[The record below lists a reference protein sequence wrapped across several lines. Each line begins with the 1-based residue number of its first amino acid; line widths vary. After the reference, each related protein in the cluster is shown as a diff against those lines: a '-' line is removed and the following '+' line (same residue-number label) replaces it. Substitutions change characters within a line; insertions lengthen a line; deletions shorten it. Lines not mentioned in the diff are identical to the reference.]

1 MDSAEAETNA
11 LMAKYNQ
18 YIFRF
23 SQIYQSYLDQSVPHF
38 TIRWIATVV
47 LLMLFMVRIV
57 LAQGWYIIAYGLGI
71 YLLNMFLAFLTPKFD
86 PSLEQEIADDDAESG
101 RSALPTRSDEEFKP
115 FIRRCV
121 PSLIQNPV
129 C

>member
-1 MDSAEAETNA
+1 MLVDLLIAVKMDAADAERNA
-11 LMAKYNQ
+11 IVERYNQ

-23 SQIYQSYLDQSVPHF
+23 SQIYQTYLDQSVPHF
-38 TIRWIATVV
+38 AIRWSATAVLV
-47 LLMLFMVRIV
+47 LLFFVRIV

-101 RSALPTRSDEEFKP
+101 RSALPTRSDDEFKP
-115 FIRRCV
+115 FIRR
-121 PSLIQNPV
+121 
-129 C
+129 